1 LALNFSGRGLLGMNL
16 YDLEDVIDDIDPTDL
31 GQLNS
36 LTLNNL
42 TIAGLGA
49 RLVGNGGFTLDNSD
63 TRTFDGFPRPEG
75 RVTFTVTGLNKALD
89 DLVSSG
95 LVPSD
100 QVFMGRMMMG
110 AFLTPTGDDELT
122 SDLEVK
128 PDGSLYANGQ
138 RLR

>member
-1 LALNFSGRGLLGMNL
+1 
-16 YDLEDVIDDIDPTDL
+16 
-31 GQLNS
+31 
-36 LTLNNL
+36 
-42 TIAGLGA
+42 
-49 RLVGNGGFTLDNSD
+49 
-63 TRTFDGFPRPEG
+63 
-75 RVTFTVTGLNKALD
+75 
-89 DLVSSG
+89 LVSSG